1 MEVILELKIQMG
13 ELHQQVAVQAVLVKR
28 KDAELR
34 QKDIEIAETKQQMGL
49 LEARI
54 EALEEA

>member
-1 MEVILELKIQMG
+1 MG
-13 ELHQQVAVQAVLVKR
+13 ELHQQVAVQAVLLKR
-28 KDAELR
+28 KEAELR
-34 QKDIEIAETKQQMGL
+34 EKDAEIAETKQQMGL